1 MLGNGLYYRGG
12 THIIRISIYY
22 QNIRGFDFYKWYHDK
37 EEALE
42 DYDATL
48 ELLEEYDA
56 NRPLF
61 ETNKKLREE
70 LAKVTKQ
77 RDNYERELVSERMA
91 LGLDEYTTFWFPD
104 NR

>member
-1 MLGNGLYYRGG
+1 M
-12 THIIRISIYY
+12 
-22 QNIRGFDFYKWYHDK
+22 
-37 EEALE
+37 
-42 DYDATL
+42 
-48 ELLEEYDA
+48 LEEYDA

-91 LGLDEYTTFWFPD
+91 LGLDEYTTSGFLITGKTKW
-104 NR
+104 NLEIVILSVLLVEL